1 MTDSGLWKVLIIED
15 DRIDREI
22 YKRRLLNSTPFQFE
36 FAESDSAAAGIEMAN
51 RWAPDCILLDF
62 SLPDMD
68 GLEALPRLRG
78 ENDRLPCAVVML
90 TAFGGEE
97 LAVHA
102 MKSGAMD
109 YLPKG
114 QVTAEVLPHTVVSAI
129 ERFQM
134 QQRIDEQRSALARNT
149 RQYRTLLEAIPQMV
163 WMADAEG
170 RVEYANSQWLEY
182 TGLSIEEAGRLG
194 WEHVIYPEDRKGTW
208 RAWDQ
213 ARQAGSVFEIE
224 HRLKRAEDGSYRW
237 HLVRAVPFH
246 GGAGQIAN
254 WFGTCTE
261 IEGRKQAETFNL
273 QREKV
278 QSIGQLAAGIA
289 HDFNNLLVGILGGA
303 SYVMESLPP
312 SHPAQKM
319 LQGVVQAGERA
330 AELTG
335 KMLVYAGK
343 GNLYIE
349 PTDLNQL
356 VRDACDSLRASI
368 PAAIRLHL
376 PAGREL
382 PPVTTDSRQMR
393 QVIVDLVMNAVEA
406 IREGAAGTIS
416 VRTRTMEVGEGSAA
430 MLTAGSYVVLEVR
443 DTGCGMNEETQK
455 RIFDPFFT
463 TKFMGRGLGLA
474 AVHGF
479 VRSNGGDIQV
489 DSAPGR
495 GACFRIFLP
504 AMLHEAEARRVAC

>member
-1 MTDSGLWKVLIIED
+1 LIIED

-22 YKRRLLNSTPFQFE
+22 YKGDL
-36 FAESDSAAAGIEMAN
+36 
-51 RWAPDCILLDF
+51 
-62 SLPDMD
+62 
-68 GLEALPRLRG
+68 
-78 ENDRLPCAVVML
+78 
-90 TAFGGEE
+90 
-97 LAVHA
+97 
-102 MKSGAMD
+102 
-109 YLPKG
+109 
-114 QVTAEVLPHTVVSAI
+114 
-129 ERFQM
+129 
-134 QQRIDEQRSALARNT
+134 
-149 RQYRTLLEAIPQMV
+149 
-163 WMADAEG
+163 
-170 RVEYANSQWLEY
+170 
-182 TGLSIEEAGRLG
+182 
-194 WEHVIYPEDRKGTW
+194 
-208 RAWDQ
+208 
-213 ARQAGSVFEIE
+213 
-224 HRLKRAEDGSYRW
+224 
-237 HLVRAVPFH
+237 
-246 GGAGQIAN
+246 
-254 WFGTCTE
+254 
-261 IEGRKQAETFNL
+261 
-273 QREKV
+273 
-278 QSIGQLAAGIA
+278 
-289 HDFNNLLVGILGGA
+289 
-303 SYVMESLPP
+303 YV
-312 SHPAQKM
+312 
-319 LQGVVQAGERA
+319 
-330 AELTG
+330 
-335 KMLVYAGK
+335 
-343 GNLYIE
+343 E